1 MNNKNSAP
9 LLQSD
14 RPGLLSTRWNA
25 LWSDERGQGMTE
37 YVIVLVAIA
46 VVCIAISV
54 EFGGKIKDLFVTA
67 SDGMDEVDQNY

>member
-1 MNNKNSAP
+1 MKNDKNAP
-9 LLQSD
+9 ELQSGG
-14 RPGLLSTRWNA
+14 PNLLRSSWNA

-54 EFGGKIKDLFVTA
+54 EFGGKIKSYFESA
-67 SDGMDEVDQNY
+67 SLGLDGVDQNY